1 VLVPRRSGLRFDVLA
16 LTRGLSPETLAQI
29 AALEVD
35 SVSADGGR
43 LKLEWNTLK
52 SRSGTAVEDILWW
65 EDGCLVGFLGLYAFG
80 GPTVE
85 LAGMVHPDYRRR
97 GIGTRLLDEAIELCR
112 ERSRH
117 KILLV
122 IPRTSPGGWAMAE
135 SRRGFLDHSEHALE
149 LDGAAVEGPSDPSL
163 ILRPVSSDDITEE
176 ARILAEA
183 FGKSEGSM
191 VLDAPDESRLV
202 AERDGRVI
210 ATLRVHRS
218 PEQWGIYGFA
228 VEPQFRGMGI
238 GRDLL
243 RRVCRQA
250 HGAGVTRLHLEVE
263 VKNDRALGLYTS
275 LGFTQTSTEDYFDI
289 PL

>member
-1 VLVPRRSGLRFDVLA
+1 VRRRSGLRFVVFE
-16 LTRGLSPETLAQI
+16 LTRGLPPDTLTQI

-52 SRSGTAVEDILWW
+52 ARSGNAVEDVLWW
-65 EDGCLVGFLGLYAFG
+65 EDGRLVGFLGLYAFG

-112 ERSRH
+112 EQGRH

-122 IPRTSPGGWAMAE
+122 IPRTSPGGRAIAE
-135 SRRGFLDHSEHALE
+135 SRRGFLDHSEHALD
-149 LDGAAVEGPSDPSL
+149 LDGDAVEGPSDPSL

-183 FGKSEGSM
+183 FGQSESSM

-210 ATLRVHRS
+210 ATLRVRRS

-228 VEPQFRGMGI
+228 VEPRHQGIGI

-250 HGAGVTRLHLEVE
+250 HRAGVTRLHLEVE
-263 VKNDRALGLYTS
+263 VNNDRALGLYTS
-275 LGFTQTSTEDYFDI
+275 LGFTPTSTEDYFDI

>member
-1 VLVPRRSGLRFDVLA
+1 VFE
-16 LTRGLSPETLAQI
+16 LTRGLPPDTLTQI

-52 SRSGTAVEDILWW
+52 ARSGNAVEDVLWW
-65 EDGCLVGFLGLYAFG
+65 EDGRLVGFLGLYAFG

-112 ERSRH
+112 EQGRH

-122 IPRTSPGGWAMAE
+122 IPRTSPGGRAIAE
-135 SRRGFLDHSEHALE
+135 SRRGFLDHSEHALD
-149 LDGAAVEGPSDPSL
+149 LDGDAVEGPSDPSL

-183 FGKSEGSM
+183 FGQSESSM

-210 ATLRVHRS
+210 ATLRVRRS

-228 VEPQFRGMGI
+228 VEPRHQGIGI

-250 HGAGVTRLHLEVE
+250 HRAGVTRLHLEVE
-263 VKNDRALGLYTS
+263 VNNDRALGLYTS
-275 LGFTQTSTEDYFDI
+275 LGFTPTSTEDYFDI

>member
-1 VLVPRRSGLRFDVLA
+1 MLE
-16 LTRGLSPETLAQI
+16 LTRGLPPETLTQI

-43 LKLEWNTLK
+43 LKLEWSALK
-52 SRSGTAVEDILWW
+52 SRSGNAVEDVLWW
-65 EDGCLVGFLGLYAFG
+65 EDGRLVGFLGLYAFG
-80 GPTVE
+80 GPNVE
-85 LAGMVHPDYRRR
+85 LAGMVHPAYRRR
-97 GIGTRLLDEAIELCR
+97 GIGARLLDEAIELCR
-112 ERSRH
+112 EQGRH

-122 IPRTSPGGWAMAE
+122 IPRTSPSGRAMAE
-135 SRRGFLDHSEHALE
+135 SRRGFLDHSEHALD

-163 ILRPVSSDDITEE
+163 ILRPVSSDDITEV

-183 FGKSEGSM
+183 FGESEGSM

-210 ATLRVHRS
+210 ATLRVDRA
-218 PEQWGIYGFA
+218 PEQWGVYGFA
-228 VEPQFRGMGI
+228 VEPRLRGMGI

-243 RRVCRQA
+243 RRVCRRA
-250 HGAGVTRLHLEVE
+250 HEAGVTQLHLEVE
-263 VKNDRALGLYTS
+263 VNNDRALGLYTS

>member
-1 VLVPRRSGLRFDVLA
+1 MLDLA
-16 LTRGLSPETLAQI
+16 RGLPSETLSQI

-35 SVSADGGR
+35 TVSADGGR
-43 LKLEWNTLK
+43 LKLEWSSPK
-52 SRSGTAVEDILWW
+52 SRSGDTVDDVLWW
-65 EDGCLVGFLGLYAFG
+65 EDGRLVGFLGLYAFG

-85 LAGMVHPDYRRR
+85 LAGMVHPDFRHR
-97 GIGTRLLDEAIELCR
+97 GVGTRLLDEAIELCR
-112 ERSRH
+112 GRSHH

-122 IPRTSPGGWAMAE
+122 VPRTSSGGRALAVR
-135 SRRGFLDHSEHALE
+135 RRGFLDHSEHALD
-149 LDGAAVEGPSDPSL
+149 LDGAAVDGPSDSSL
-163 ILRPVSSDDITEE
+163 VLRPATGDDISEE

-183 FGKSEGSM
+183 FGDSKGPIP
-191 VLDAPDESRLV
+191 LDAPDESRLV

-218 PEQWGIYGFA
+218 PETWGIYGFA
-228 VEPQFRGMGI
+228 VDPQHRGIGI

-263 VKNDRALGLYTS
+263 VNNDRALGLYTS
-275 LGFTQTSTEDYFDI
+275 LGFTRTSTEDYFVI

>member
-1 VLVPRRSGLRFDVLA
+1 MLE
-16 LTRGLSPETLAQI
+16 LTRGLPPETLTQI

-52 SRSGTAVEDILWW
+52 SRSGNVVEDVLWR
-65 EDGCLVGFLGLYAFG
+65 EDGRVVGFLGLYAYG

-97 GIGTRLLDEAIELCR
+97 GIGTRLLDEAIEVCR
-112 ERSRH
+112 ERGLD

-122 IPRTSPGGWAMAE
+122 IPRTSPGGRALAE
-135 SRRGFLDHSEHALE
+135 SRRGFLDHSEHALD
-149 LDGAAVEGPSDPSL
+149 LDGAVVEGPSDPSL
-163 ILRPVSSDDITEE
+163 LLRLVSSDDVTEE

-183 FGKSEGSM
+183 FGETEGSI
-191 VLDAPDESRLV
+191 VLDAPDQSRLV
-202 AERDGRVI
+202 GERDGKVI
-210 ATLRVHRS
+210 ATLRVDRT
-218 PEQWGIYGFA
+218 PGQWGIYGFA
-228 VEPQFRGMGI
+228 VEPRLRGTGI

-243 RRVCRQA
+243 RRVCHQA
-250 HGAGVTRLHLEVE
+250 HEVGVTRLHLEVE
-263 VKNDRALGLYTS
+263 VNNDRALGLYTS

>member
-1 VLVPRRSGLRFDVLA
+1 VLELA
-16 LTRGLSPETLAQI
+16 RGLPSETLTQI
-29 AALEVD
+29 AALEAD

-52 SRSGTAVEDILWW
+52 SRSDDAVEDVLWW
-65 EDGCLVGFLGLYAFG
+65 EDGRLVGFLGAYAFG

-112 ERSRH
+112 EQGRE

-122 IPRTSPGGWAMAE
+122 IPRTSPGGQALAE
-135 SRRGFLDHSEHALE
+135 SRGGFLDHSEHALDLE
-149 LDGAAVEGPSDPSL
+149 GAAVEGQSDPSL
-163 ILRPVSSDDITEE
+163 VLRPVSSDDIADET
-176 ARILAEA
+176 RILAEA
-183 FGKSEGSM
+183 FGESTGSM
-191 VLDAPDESRLV
+191 VLDALDESRLV
-202 AERDGRVI
+202 GDHDGKVI

-228 VEPQFRGMGI
+228 VEPHLRGMGI

-243 RRVCRQA
+243 RRICRQA
-250 HGAGVTRLHLEVE
+250 HEAGVTRLHLEVE
-263 VKNDRALGLYTS
+263 VNNDRALGLYTS
-275 LGFTQTSTEDYFDI
+275 LGFAPTSTEDYFDV